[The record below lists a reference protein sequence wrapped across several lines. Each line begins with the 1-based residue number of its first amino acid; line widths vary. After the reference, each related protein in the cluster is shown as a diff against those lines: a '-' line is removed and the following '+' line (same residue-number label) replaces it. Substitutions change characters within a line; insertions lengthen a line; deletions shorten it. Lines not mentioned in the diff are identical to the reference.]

1 MRKRDFFC
9 GLDHRSLVFMEPKRI
24 MAKSGVKSPLLAIN
38 RFLRCQLGVYQSEIF
53 EFSFNYI
60 YIDCR
65 IVIFIIDI
73 D

>member
-1 MRKRDFFC
+1 MRKR
-9 GLDHRSLVFMEPKRI
+9 VFKRI

-38 RFLRCQLGVYQSEIF
+38 RFLRCQLGVYQAKIL
-53 EFSFNYI
+53 EFSFDYI

-65 IVIFIIDI
+65 IVVFIIDI